1 MADILLY
8 FFKDRPDLINT
19 YFKLRPVL
27 INALLLCAITIAM
40 LATTE
45 KMRSLSLGF
54 AIGILLINIGESISR
69 LRISENKKL
78 RAGRESA
85 NG

>member
-8 FFKDRPDLINT
+8 FFKDSPDLINT

-78 RAGRESA
+78 RAGSESA